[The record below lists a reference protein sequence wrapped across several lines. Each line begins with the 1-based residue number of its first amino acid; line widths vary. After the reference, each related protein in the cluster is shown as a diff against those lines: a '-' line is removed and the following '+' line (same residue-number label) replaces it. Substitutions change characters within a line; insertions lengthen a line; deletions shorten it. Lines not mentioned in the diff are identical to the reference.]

1 MGFKDV
7 LSRIKKLFL
16 RFWRSDNTK
25 ISILRDVFV
34 AFLMVFIIL
43 MALWTYTGQW
53 FGAPMV
59 AIESGSMMHPN
70 EPFARIGTIDAGDMV
85 LLVKVY
91 TRHDV
96 TTYVS
101 SNDYQYG
108 KKGDVIVY
116 RPYGNENLDQ
126 IIHRAMCWVDVDYEG
141 SNKTYTI
148 EELDVY
154 DHDAS
159 DPIYLPEVGIVNTVK
174 GGGVVLNWS
183 HSGFITKG
191 DNPYTNS
198 YCDQVGGI
206 CDEPIKIQWVSG
218 KARGEIPWVGTINL
232 LFNDIIG
239 GKDTV
244 KNVPQDSIICLILLI
259 GFLVSIP
266 ITLDIISYY
275 KDKKKGK
282 TKQNKSPAKKEEEL
296 QNNINS
302 KTPKEKKGL
311 KQKLKNIF
319 KFK

>member
-7 LSRIKKLFL
+7 FNRVKKLFL

-25 ISILRDVFV
+25 ISILRDVLV

-43 MALWTYTGQW
+43 IALWTYTGQW

-59 AIESGSMMHPN
+59 AIESGSMMHLD

-85 LLVKVY
+85 LLVKVT

-96 TTYVS
+96 TTYGS

-126 IIHRAMCWVDVDYEG
+126 IIHRAMCWVDVNYEG

-148 EELDVY
+148 EEY
-154 DHDAS
+154 DIYNHDAS
-159 DPIYLPEVGIVNTVK
+159 DPLYLPEIGIINTVK
-174 GGGVVLNWS
+174 GNSGVKLNWS

-191 DNPYTNS
+191 DNPHTNS

-206 CDEPIKIQWVSG
+206 CDELIKIQWISG
-218 KARGEIPWVGTINL
+218 KARGEMPWVGTINL
-232 LFNDIIG
+232 LFNDIIS
-239 GKDTV
+239 GKSTV
-244 KNVPQDSIICLILLI
+244 SNVPQDSIICLILLI

-266 ITLDIISYY
+266 VTLDIYSYY
-275 KDKKKGK
+275 NDKKIEKK
-282 TKQNKSPAKKEEEL
+282 TEPKTQSPITPDIEHPTKP
-296 QNNINS
+296 
-302 KTPKEKKGL
+302 KTQTKKGL
-311 KQKLKNIF
+311 KDKLKNIF
-319 KFK
+319 KIK